1 LPAAASIG
9 RRNDTL
15 FRLAL
20 AMAHDAESH
29 AGLLERT
36 RAANAELSNPPL
48 PDAEVRGAARMA
60 WRYKMENRLMI
71 PCIGSAIL
79 LPGATIDRLLT
90 AGDTDAM
97 ALLAL
102 LHKSHRQGRPFA
114 AESPQSVPR
123 LTSLS
128 AAPARS
134 ASATASSAARH
145 LAGMTIA
152 HHRC

>member
-90 AGDTDAM
+90 AGDTTRSQAGGV
-97 ALLAL
+97 
-102 LHKSHRQGRPFA
+102 QGGIR
-114 AESPQSVPR
+114 R
-123 LTSLS
+123 RG
-128 AAPARS
+128 AP
-134 ASATASSAARH
+134 
-145 LAGMTIA
+145 LAG
-152 HHRC
+152 R